1 MGIGVNG
8 QALDGDHTGNETG
21 NERRTLAD
29 GLSDVG
35 RKHGNHE
42 VHGNAADDLEHSGEA
57 VVVGSRRIEG
67 RDAPQERNGGQDATG
82 DDEDQHVA
90 NAVHEVLIDDVA
102 DGLLL
107 LDLILDI
114 GRSRVVA
121 LGGECAVDQLAGSL
135 DGQGLGNTN
144 GNHGLTGETLR
155 LDILVG
161 CDDDGLGTSDL
172 TLSELVLDTDLAMGL
187 DLNGQ
192 TALGSCL
199 LQRLLRHEG
208 VRNAGRAT
216 GGCDD
221 VKLSHVSLL
230 LEYSARGRSPTRA
243 SMRVFPHLKDTNPP
257 LI

>member
-1 MGIGVNG
+1 M
-8 QALDGDHTGNETG
+8 
-21 NERRTLAD
+21 AD
-29 GLSDVG
+29 
-35 RKHGNHE
+35 
-42 VHGNAADDLEHSGEA
+42 
-57 VVVGSRRIEG
+57 
-67 RDAPQERNGGQDATG
+67 
-82 DDEDQHVA
+82 
-90 NAVHEVLIDDVA
+90 AVHEVLVDDVT

-114 GRSRVVA
+114 GSSRNRVVT
-121 LGGECAVDQLAGSL
+121 LGGERAVNQLTSGL
-135 DGQGLGNTN
+135 NGQGLGNTN
-144 GNHGLTGETLR
+144 GNHGLAGETLS

-172 TLSELVLDTDLAMGL
+172 TLGELVLDTDLAMSL

-216 GGCDD
+216 GRGDD

-243 SMRVFPHLKDTNPP
+243 SMRVFPQLKDTNLPSA
-257 LI
+257 

>member
-1 MGIGVNG
+1 M
-8 QALDGDHTGNETG
+8 
-21 NERRTLAD
+21 AD
-29 GLSDVG
+29 
-35 RKHGNHE
+35 
-42 VHGNAADDLEHSGEA
+42 
-57 VVVGSRRIEG
+57 
-67 RDAPQERNGGQDATG
+67 
-82 DDEDQHVA
+82 
-90 NAVHEVLIDDVA
+90 AVHEVLVDDVA

-107 LDLILDI
+107 LDLVLDI
-114 GRSRVVA
+114 GGSGNRVVA
-121 LGGECAVDQLAGSL
+121 LGGERAVDQLTSSL
-135 DGQGLGNTN
+135 DRQGLGNTN
-144 GNHGLTGETLR
+144 GNHGLTGETLS

-172 TLSELVLDTDLAMGL
+172 TLGELVLDTDLAMSL

-216 GGCDD
+216 GRGDD

-243 SMRVFPHLKDTNPP
+243 SMRVFPQLKDTNLPSA
-257 LI
+257 

>member
-1 MGIGVNG
+1 M
-8 QALDGDHTGNETG
+8 
-21 NERRTLAD
+21 AD
-29 GLSDVG
+29 
-35 RKHGNHE
+35 
-42 VHGNAADDLEHSGEA
+42 
-57 VVVGSRRIEG
+57 
-67 RDAPQERNGGQDATG
+67 
-82 DDEDQHVA
+82 
-90 NAVHEVLIDDVA
+90 AVHEVLVDDVA

-107 LDLILDI
+107 LDLVLDI
-114 GRSRVVA
+114 GSGCNRAVA
-121 LGGECAVDQLAGSL
+121 LGGERAVNQLTGGL
-135 DGQGLGNTN
+135 NGQGLGNTN
-144 GNHGLTGETLR
+144 GNHGLAGETLS

-172 TLSELVLDTDLAMGL
+172 TLGELVLDTDLGMSL

-216 GGCDD
+216 GRGDD

-243 SMRVFPHLKDTNPP
+243 SMRVFPQLKDTNLPSA
-257 LI
+257 

>member
-1 MGIGVNG
+1 MSKPLGKP
-8 QALDGDHTGNETG
+8 D
-21 NERRTLAD
+21 
-29 GLSDVG
+29 
-35 RKHGNHE
+35 
-42 VHGNAADDLEHSGEA
+42 
-57 VVVGSRRIEG
+57 RI
-67 RDAPQERNGGQDATG
+67 
-82 DDEDQHVA
+82 
-90 NAVHEVLIDDVA
+90 
-102 DGLLL
+102 
-107 LDLILDI
+107 
-114 GRSRVVA
+114 VVA
-121 LGGECAVDQLAGSL
+121 LGGKGTIDQLAGSL

-144 GNHGLTGETLR
+144 GNHGLTSETLS
-155 LDILVG
+155 LDILIG

-172 TLSELVLDTDLAMGL
+172 TLGELVLDTDLAMGL

-216 GGCDD
+216 GRGDD